1 MKSSPPPPTPVTG
14 RRKVKRKA
22 SKNDFGR
29 LEPMAVARQLCL
41 HEHRL
46 YAKLEPRECMHWM
59 TPSMADGIPNLTA
72 FCMARARLTGWVRA
86 SLLGVDGLSRRA
98 EMLEF
103 WIRVAEV
110 RA

>member
-1 MKSSPPPPTPVTG
+1 
-14 RRKVKRKA
+14 
-22 SKNDFGR
+22 
-29 LEPMAVARQLCL
+29 
-41 HEHRL
+41 
-46 YAKLEPRECMHWM
+46 MHWK
-59 TPSMADGIPNLTA
+59 TPSLADGIPNLTA